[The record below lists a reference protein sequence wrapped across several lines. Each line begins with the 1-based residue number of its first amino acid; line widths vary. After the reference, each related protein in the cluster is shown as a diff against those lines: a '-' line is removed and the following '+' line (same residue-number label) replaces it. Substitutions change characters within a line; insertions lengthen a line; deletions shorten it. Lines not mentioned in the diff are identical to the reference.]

1 MLDSVL
7 DVGARRA
14 SRARRPRLYGRFL
27 KRPLDLLL
35 LLLMLPFVLPIV
47 AVLAALIK
55 ADGGPAFYSQERVGQ
70 GGRVF
75 RMWKLRSMSV
85 NADAELQA
93 LLQGDASARL
103 EWDETQK
110 LRNDPRVTRIGGI
123 IRRSSLDE
131 LPQLWNVLVGSMS
144 FVGPRPF
151 MPEQQALYPGEDYYE
166 LRPGMTGFWQTS
178 ERNGTTF
185 SDRALYDS
193 RYHEQCSLVT
203 DLRILAATFSVVL
216 RGTGC

>member
-7 DVGARRA
+7 DAGARRV

-35 LLLMLPFVLPIV
+35 LLLMIPFVLPIV
-47 AVLAALIK
+47 LALAALIK

-93 LLQGDASARL
+93 LLQRDASARL
-103 EWDETQK
+103 EWNETQK
-110 LRNDPRVTRIGGI
+110 LRHDPRITRIGGI

-151 MPEQQALYPGEDYYE
+151 LPEQQAIYPGEHYYE
-166 LRPGMTGFWQTS
+166 LRPGLTGFWQTS
-178 ERNGTTF
+178 ERNATSF
-185 SDRALYDS
+185 PERAMYDS
-193 RYHEQCSLVT
+193 RYHEQISFVT
-203 DLRILAATFSVVL
+203 DLRILAATCGVVL